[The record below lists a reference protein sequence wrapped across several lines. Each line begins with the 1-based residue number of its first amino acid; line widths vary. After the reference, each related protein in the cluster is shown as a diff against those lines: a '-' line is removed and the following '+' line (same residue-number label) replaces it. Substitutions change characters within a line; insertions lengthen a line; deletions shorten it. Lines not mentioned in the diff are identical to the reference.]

1 MTDQFI
7 YVSVLFSVVLALALT
22 HLLAGIAPSAGTVKK
37 GLAASIGQGFGQAT
51 RDVTAGSKRIMNPT
65 ATPPVG
71 VAATAAPRR
80 APNGCGAHRIK
91 T

>member
-71 VAATAAPRR
+71 VAAQLRLGEP
-80 APNGCGAHRIK
+80 PMGAGPIG
-91 T
+91 